1 MKKIYTFILLITT
14 LNSFS
19 CHKKYKQIPVPVV
32 DVLKW
37 MPDERYNTLSI
48 VDILEN
54 IQYPEMTC
62 EDEICI

>member
-1 MKKIYTFILLITT
+1 MKKILTPILFIITF
-14 LNSFS
+14 NAFS
-19 CHKKYKQIPVPVV
+19 CHKKNKEIPVPVI